1 MGWRDDEGIAAWSAF
16 LRAHAA
22 VVRTLEG
29 EVERRTGLPLAW
41 YDVLL
46 ELNAAE
52 GRRLRMGELG
62 ERAVLSRTRV
72 SRVVDEL
79 ERAGHVRR
87 DPHPVDRRSSYAA
100 ITTSGRAALRRA
112 APIYLQAVREHFSEV
127 LDRDQLVVVHDAM
140 QRVIDRHT

>member
-1 MGWRDDEGIAAWSAF
+1 MGWRDDEGIATWSAF

-22 VVRTLEG
+22 VVRTLEA

-52 GRRLRMGELG
+52 RRRLRMGELG

-87 DPHPVDRRSSYAA
+87 DPDPVDRRSSYAA
-100 ITTSGRAALRRA
+100 ITDSGRAALRRA
-112 APIYLQAVREHFSEV
+112 APIYLQAVRDHFSDV
-127 LDRDQLVVVHDAM
+127 LDRHQLAVVRDAM
-140 QRVIDRHT
+140 HRVIEAHT